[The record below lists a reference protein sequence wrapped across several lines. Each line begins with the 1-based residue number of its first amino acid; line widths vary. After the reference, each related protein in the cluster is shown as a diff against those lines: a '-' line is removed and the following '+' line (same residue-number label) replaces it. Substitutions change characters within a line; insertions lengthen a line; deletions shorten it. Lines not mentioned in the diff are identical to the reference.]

1 MTIFNTPDCSNIVQ
15 LRSITHRT
23 ISRHNP
29 AYCSVLTVGAARP
42 LRPLGVWR
50 LVLGDLL
57 PDLGEVEDPLPG
69 AARVDGVGEQRLVVV
84 RADEA
89 GVAVLL
95 QQQHVHVL
103 GGLIVG
109 VPGQNSISWTV
120 RSRVLQ
126 EYCNVR
132 Q

>member
-1 MTIFNTPDCSNIVQ
+1 MGMAPKALVGAFSVITN
-15 LRSITHRT
+15 LRMELFE
-23 ISRHNP
+23 
-29 AYCSVLTVGAARP
+29 ALLLTVGAARP

-103 GGLIVG
+103 RGLVVG
-109 VPGQNSISWTV
+109 VPGHNIISSTV

>member
-1 MTIFNTPDCSNIVQ
+1 M
-15 LRSITHRT
+15 
-23 ISRHNP
+23 
-29 AYCSVLTVGAARP
+29 
-42 LRPLGVWR
+42 WR

-103 GGLIVG
+103 GRLVVG
-109 VPGQNSISWTV
+109 VPGHNSISSTVVV

>member
-1 MTIFNTPDCSNIVQ
+1 M
-15 LRSITHRT
+15 L
-23 ISRHNP
+23 
-29 AYCSVLTVGAARP
+29 LTVGAARP

-103 GGLIVG
+103 GRLVVG
-109 VPGQNSISWTV
+109 VPGHNIISWTV
-120 RSRVLQ
+120 VIRSRVLQ
-126 EYCNVR
+126 EYCNFR

>member
-1 MTIFNTPDCSNIVQ
+1 MWPGPCRITVVSPWT
-15 LRSITHRT
+15 LRSQ
-23 ISRHNP
+23 
-29 AYCSVLTVGAARP
+29 G
-42 LRPLGVWR
+42 R

-103 GGLIVG
+103 GRLVVG
-109 VPGQNSISWTV
+109 VPGQNSISSTV
-120 RSRVLQ
+120 KSRVLQ
-126 EYCNVR
+126 CQTIKLNFLNHI
-132 Q
+132 

>member
-1 MTIFNTPDCSNIVQ
+1 M
-15 LRSITHRT
+15 
-23 ISRHNP
+23 
-29 AYCSVLTVGAARP
+29 
-42 LRPLGVWR
+42 WR

-103 GGLIVG
+103 GRLVVG
-109 VPGQNSISWTV
+109 VPGHNSISWTV
-120 RSRVLQ
+120 RSRLKSIARVLQ
-126 EYCNVR
+126 CQTIEVNFLNHI
-132 Q
+132 

>member
-1 MTIFNTPDCSNIVQ
+1 M
-15 LRSITHRT
+15 
-23 ISRHNP
+23 
-29 AYCSVLTVGAARP
+29 
-42 LRPLGVWR
+42 WR

-103 GGLIVG
+103 GGLVVG
-109 VPGQNSISWTV
+109 VPGHNIIKSTAMPDNRGELSEPYLDYSLLSHLELIPLERHPIYISFHIIYI
-120 RSRVLQ
+120 L
-126 EYCNVR
+126 
-132 Q
+132 